1 MRRVQYNPRSPSK
14 GLGGGRCQ
22 VLQKQRGFWFIV
34 IVVALVALSA
44 VVNARV
50 KPNLGLDIAGG
61 IRMTIRADMS
71 TLSPEQRQNWPQL
84 SQTLI
89 GILERRAQ
97 QALGVLESSVYQKG
111 EDRFIVELPGFTS
124 EEAAR
129 QVISTSARLEYY
141 WARTVATEKNPNR
154 AYVQERGP
162 DDEPRF
168 RRATAGP
175 NEFLEPGTPEYERMI
190 RSWQLITTGDTLVR
204 AEARASMTGDGYD
217 LYLSFNAEGARAL
230 DDLARRTMN
239 MRENIAAVLDGK
251 VISIA
256 FIKDG
261 VRFTDGNVVLE
272 GRFTVEQAKQLA
284 ELLNAGALPVD
295 LVEENVNRVSP
306 TIGEGAKDQI
316 IFAGVISFVVTAAF
330 LLVYY
335 MFPGLTAL
343 LALLA
348 YISFA
353 YAAFKV
359 LGVTFSLAAIAGF
372 ILSIGMAV
380 DANILIFERLKEE
393 LRNKRTLLTAI
404 DLGFRRA
411 FPAIL
416 DSNACT
422 IITTLVLMNIGTG
435 PVRGFATTLM
445 IGVLISLFTAIT
457 VTRSLLLFFVH
468 SGIGRDV
475 RWYGLGRGW
484 FGERLEAGADER
496 PLAIVQKMGRYFLI
510 SGLII
515 LPGIIF
521 ILMGGIRPNVEF
533 LGGIESGVV
542 LKEGVEAT
550 SAAVNR
556 RLEAAG
562 IEGANSK
569 IAAGPNGQTLAYI
582 TVPIEDKNLELAR
595 LVSNR
600 KPDGTLKSPEEAN
613 KDLFTARQK
622 IVEAAGGDPTLE
634 TRTGEDGK
642 TEIVGIV
649 GEESFSSTGPAV
661 RAETISGA
669 IWGVVISSLL
679 IVIYLAMRFGFALGG
694 FRIGLRFGFSA
705 ILALVHD
712 VLVVVG
718 LAAITG
724 YFYNWEISQLSIT
737 AILTVI
743 GFSVHD
749 SIVIFDRI
757 RENLRRPLPG
767 ESFDSLVNR
776 SITQS
781 FARSINTSAIVLVTL
796 AILVFVGS
804 ATPDLKHFNAAM
816 LVGIL
821 SGTYSS
827 IFNAAPILVLWER
840 IVAKRKGVGATI
852 MHDTRLRGGPKE
864 DEGGEEPEDLQFS
877 PVKRRR

>member
-1 MRRVQYNPRSPSK
+1 VS
-14 GLGGGRCQ
+14 

-34 IVVALVALSA
+34 IVLALVGLSA
-44 VVNARV
+44 FINARV

-61 IRMTIRADMS
+61 IRMTIRANMS
-71 TLSPEQRQNWPQL
+71 TLTDEQRQNWPQL

-141 WARTVATEKNPNR
+141 WARTVATDRSPNR

-162 DDEPRF
+162 NDEPRF
-168 RRATAGP
+168 RRATAAP
-175 NEFLEPGTPEYERMI
+175 NEYLEPGTPEYERML
-190 RSWQLITTGDTLVR
+190 RSWQLITTGDTLMS
-204 AEARASMTGDGYD
+204 AEAQASVTGEGYD
-217 LYLSFNAEGARAL
+217 LHLRFNAEGARAL

-239 MRENIAAVLDGK
+239 MHENIAAVLDGK

-256 FIKDG
+256 YIKDG

-272 GRFTVEQAKQLA
+272 GRFTVEQAKRLA

-295 LVEENVNRVSP
+295 LVEENVSRVSP

-316 IFAGVISFVVTAAF
+316 IFAGLISFVVTAAF

-335 MFPGLTAL
+335 VFPGLTAL
-343 LALLA
+343 IALLA

-353 YAAFKV
+353 YATFKL

-411 FPAIL
+411 FPSIL

-422 IITTLVLMNIGTG
+422 IITTIVLMNIGTG
-435 PVRGFATTLM
+435 SVRGFATTLM

-468 SGIGRDV
+468 SGIGREV
-475 RWYGLGRGW
+475 SWYGLNRGW
-484 FGERLEAGADER
+484 FGERLEASAEER

-510 SGLII
+510 SGLMIF
-515 LPGIIF
+515 PGLIF
-521 ILMGGIRPNVEF
+521 MAMGGIRPNVEF

-542 LKEGVEAT
+542 LKEGVDAT

-562 IEGANSK
+562 IEGSNSR
-569 IAAGPNGQTLAYI
+569 IAAGPNGKTIAYI
-582 TVPIEDKNLELAR
+582 TIPIEEKNQELAQ
-595 LVSNR
+595 LVSSV
-600 KPDGTLKSPEEAN
+600 KADGTPKTPEEAN
-613 KDLFTARQK
+613 NDLFTARRK
-622 IVEAAGGDPTLE
+622 IVEAAGGDPTLK
-634 TRTGEDGK
+634 TRTDEAGK
-642 TEIVGIV
+642 TQIIGIV

-661 RAETISGA
+661 RAETIRGA
-669 IWGVVISSLL
+669 IWGVTISSLL

-694 FRIGLRFGFSA
+694 FVIGLRFGMSA
-705 ILALVHD
+705 VIALVHD

-767 ESFDSLVNR
+767 ETFDNLVDR

-781 FARSINTSAIVLVTL
+781 FARSINTSAIVVVTL
-796 AILVFVGS
+796 AILVFLGS
-804 ATPDLKHFNAAM
+804 STPDLKHFNAAM

-840 IVAKRKGVGATI
+840 IVSKRKGVGATI
-852 MHDTRLRGGPKE
+852 MHDTRLRGDQRDEEE
-864 DEGGEEPEDLQFS
+864 DEGALGDTRYS

>member
-1 MRRVQYNPRSPSK
+1 MS
-14 GLGGGRCQ
+14 

-34 IVVALVALSA
+34 IVLALVGLSA
-44 VVNARV
+44 FLNARL

-71 TLSPEQRQNWPQL
+71 TLTPEQRQNWPQM

-141 WARTVATEKNPNR
+141 WARTVATERSPNR

-168 RRATAGP
+168 RRATAPP
-175 NEFLEPGTPEYERMI
+175 NEYLEPGTPEYERML
-190 RSWQLITTGDTLVR
+190 RSWQLVTTGDTLIR
-204 AEARASMTGDGYD
+204 AEARSSPTGDGYD

-251 VISIA
+251 VISFA

-272 GRFTVEQAKQLA
+272 GRFTVDQAKRLA

-316 IFAGVISFVVTAAF
+316 IFAGFISFAVTAAF

-343 LALLA
+343 LALMA

-353 YAAFKV
+353 YAAFKL

-404 DLGFRRA
+404 DLGFKRA

-422 IITTLVLMNIGTG
+422 IITTIVLMNIGTG

-468 SGIGRDV
+468 SGIGREV
-475 RWYGLGRGW
+475 SWYGLNRGW

-515 LPGIIF
+515 LPGVIF
-521 ILMGGIRPNVEF
+521 MAMGGIRPNVEF

-542 LKEGVEAT
+542 LKEGVEAN

-569 IAAGPNGQTLAYI
+569 IAAGPRGETIAYI
-582 TVPIEDKNLELAR
+582 TIPIEGKNPEIAR
-595 LVSNR
+595 LISNR
-600 KPDGTLKSPEEAN
+600 RPDGTAKTPEEAN
-613 KDLFTARQK
+613 KDMFTVRQN

-634 TRTGEDGK
+634 TRTDDAGQ
-642 TEIVGIV
+642 TQIVGIA

-669 IWGVVISSLL
+669 IWGVTISSLL

-694 FRIGLRFGFSA
+694 FAIGLRFGFSA
-705 ILALVHD
+705 IFALVHD
-712 VLVVVG
+712 VLVVLG
-718 LAAITG
+718 LAAIAG
-724 YFYNWEISQLSIT
+724 YFYNWEVSQLSIT

-749 SIVIFDRI
+749 TIVIFDRI

-767 ESFDSLVNR
+767 ETFDNLVNR

-781 FARSINTSAIVLVTL
+781 FARSINTSAVVIVTL
-796 AILVFVGS
+796 AILVFWGS

-840 IVAKRKGVGATI
+840 IVARRKGVAATI
-852 MHDTRLRGGPKE
+852 MHDTRLRGGPKDDE
-864 DEGGEEPEDLQFS
+864 DGDEGEDTRYS